1 LTWQHPSIEWDNFKD
16 IFIMNFITI
25 LFIALA
31 LSMDAFAVSIA
42 SGVAIKQLR
51 ISHSLTIAS
60 WFGIFQ
66 AVMPLLGWFGGT
78 RLRDAL
84 SGADHWVVF
93 GLLMFIGIKMIW
105 EAFKIDPIEKLN
117 PLDVRVLFSLSL
129 ATSLDA
135 LAAGV
140 SFALLGIPVI
150 TPVLIIGAVT
160 FITSFAGVW
169 IGGKSGNLFGK
180 KMEIAAGIILILI
193 GIKVL
198 VGHLIAG

>member
-1 LTWQHPSIEWDNFKD
+1 MNILTI
-16 IFIMNFITI
+16 II
-25 LFIALA
+25 IALA

-42 SGVAIKQLR
+42 SGVTIRRLR
-51 ISHSLTIAS
+51 IGHALTIAS

-66 AVMPLLGWFGGT
+66 AVMPVIGWFGGT

-105 EAFKIDPIEKLN
+105 EAFKIDPIEKMD
-117 PLDVRVLFSLSL
+117 PLDVRVLFTLAL

-135 LAAGV
+135 LAAGI

-150 TPVLIIGAVT
+150 TPVIIIGAVT
-160 FITSFAGVW
+160 FLISFAGVW
-169 IGGKSGNLFGK
+169 IGGKGGNIFGK
-180 KMEIAAGIILILI
+180 KMEIAAGIILIII

-198 VGHLIAG
+198 MSHLLAG